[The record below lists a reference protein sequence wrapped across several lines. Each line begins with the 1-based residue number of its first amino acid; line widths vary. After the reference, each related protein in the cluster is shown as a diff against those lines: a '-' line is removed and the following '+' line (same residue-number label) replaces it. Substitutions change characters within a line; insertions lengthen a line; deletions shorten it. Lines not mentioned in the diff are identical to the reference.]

1 MTRPRRVAI
10 GYAGEENKM
19 STHTEVWLRGPV
31 TGIPPLLMP
40 VAHALLQAKEDV
52 ARAAEGLSDEA
63 LWTRPGGAASAG
75 FHLFHM
81 AQSLDRLMTYARG
94 ETLTDSQRVAL
105 ALEKSGEIDV
115 GADDLIELV
124 ATSIERALRQLRCT
138 SESALIGERRIGRS
152 LVPSTVLGV
161 LFHAAEHTTRHAG
174 QLITTVKVVT
184 GRHDDREE

>member
-1 MTRPRRVAI
+1 VTTIQP
-10 GYAGEENKM
+10 
-19 STHTEVWLRGPV
+19 EVWLRGPV
-31 TGIPPLLMP
+31 YGIPPLLMP

-52 ARAAEGLSDEA
+52 ARAAAGLSDDA

-94 ETLTDSQRVAL
+94 EALHDSQRVAL
-105 ALEKSGEIDV
+105 ALEKSGEID
-115 GADDLIELV
+115 ATAEDLIDLV
-124 ATSIERALRQLRCT
+124 GTSVERALRQLRCT
-138 SESALIGERRIGRS
+138 SEASLCTERRIGHS
-152 LVPSTVLGV
+152 LFPSTVLGL

-184 GRHDDREE
+184 GRHDPEEE

>member
-1 MTRPRRVAI
+1 MNTQ
-10 GYAGEENKM
+10 
-19 STHTEVWLRGPV
+19 SEVWLRGPI

-40 VAHALLQAKEDV
+40 VAHALLQAREDV
-52 ARAAEGLSDEA
+52 VRAADGLSDDA

-75 FHLFHM
+75 FHMFHM
-81 AQSLDRLMTYARG
+81 AQSLDRLMSYARG
-94 ETLTDSQRVAL
+94 ETLTDSQRMAL
-105 ALEKSGEIDV
+105 ALEKSGEIDA

-124 ATSIERALRQLRCT
+124 TTSVERALRQLRCT
-138 SESALIGERRIGRS
+138 SEGALTTERRIGRA

-184 GRHDDREE
+184 GRSDPREE

>member
-1 MTRPRRVAI
+1 MT
-10 GYAGEENKM
+10 
-19 STHTEVWLRGPV
+19 TQTEVWLRGPV

-52 ARAAEGLSDEA
+52 ARAAEGLSDDA

-81 AQSLDRLMTYARG
+81 AQSLDRLMSYARG
-94 ETLTDSQRVAL
+94 ETLTDSQRAAL
-105 ALEKSGEIDV
+105 ALERSGEIDA
-115 GADDLIELV
+115 GSDDLIELV

-138 SESALIGERRIGRS
+138 SEAGLASERRIGRA
-152 LVPSTVLGV
+152 LVPSSVLGV

-184 GRHDDREE
+184 GRHDPREE

>member
-1 MTRPRRVAI
+1 MVMNTQ
-10 GYAGEENKM
+10 
-19 STHTEVWLRGPV
+19 TEVWLRGPV
-31 TGIPPLLMP
+31 YGIPPLLMP

-52 ARAAEGLSDEA
+52 ARAAEGLSDDA

-105 ALEKSGEIDV
+105 ALEKSGEIDA

-124 ATSIERALRQLRCT
+124 ATSVERALRQLRCT
-138 SESALIGERRIGRS
+138 AEQSLTIERRIGRS
-152 LVPSTVLGV
+152 MMPSTVLGV

-184 GRHDDREE
+184 GRHDPQEE

>member
-1 MTRPRRVAI
+1 MVMNVP
-10 GYAGEENKM
+10 
-19 STHTEVWLRGPV
+19 TEVWLRGPV
-31 TGIPPLLMP
+31 YGIPQALMP
-40 VAHALLQAKEDV
+40 VAHALLQAKEDA

-94 ETLTDSQRVAL
+94 ETLTDSQRTAL
-105 ALEKSGEIDV
+105 ALEKSGEIDA

-124 ATSIERALRQLRCT
+124 GISVERALRQLRCT
-138 SESALIGERRIGRS
+138 SEAALAGERRIGRAMF
-152 LVPSTVLGV
+152 PSTVLGV

-184 GRHDDREE
+184 GRPDPREE

>member
-1 MTRPRRVAI
+1 
-10 GYAGEENKM
+10 M
-19 STHTEVWLRGPV
+19 STQSEVWLRGPV
-31 TGIPPLLMP
+31 TGIPALLMP

-52 ARAAEGLSDEA
+52 VRAAEGLSDDA

-75 FHLFHM
+75 FHMFHM

-94 ETLTDSQRVAL
+94 ETLTDSQRMAL
-105 ALEKSGEIDV
+105 ALEKSGEIDA

-138 SESALIGERRIGRS
+138 SEQALAAERRIGRA
-152 LVPSTVLGV
+152 LVPSTLLGI
-161 LFHAAEHTTRHAG
+161 LFHAAEHTTRQAG

-184 GRHDDREE
+184 GRSDPREE

>member
-1 MTRPRRVAI
+1 
-10 GYAGEENKM
+10 M
-19 STHTEVWLRGPV
+19 STQSEVWLRGPI
-31 TGIPPLLMP
+31 TGIPALLMP

-52 ARAAEGLSDEA
+52 VRSAEGLSDDA

-75 FHLFHM
+75 FHMFHM

-94 ETLTDSQRVAL
+94 ETLTDSQRMAL
-105 ALEKSGEIDV
+105 ALEKSGEIDA

-138 SESALIGERRIGRS
+138 SELALVAERHIGRA
-152 LVPSTVLGV
+152 LVPSTVLGI

-184 GRHDDREE
+184 GRADPREE

>member
-1 MTRPRRVAI
+1 MNTQ
-10 GYAGEENKM
+10 
-19 STHTEVWLRGPV
+19 SEVWLRGPI

-52 ARAAEGLSDEA
+52 VRAAEGLSDDA

-75 FHLFHM
+75 FHMFHM

-94 ETLTDSQRVAL
+94 ETLTDSQRMAL
-105 ALEKSGEIDV
+105 ALEKSGEIDA

-124 ATSIERALRQLRCT
+124 ATSVERALRQLRCT
-138 SESALIGERRIGRS
+138 SEHALAADRHIGRS
-152 LVPSTVLGV
+152 LLPSTVLGI

-184 GRHDDREE
+184 GRADPREE

>member
-1 MTRPRRVAI
+1 
-10 GYAGEENKM
+10 M

-52 ARAAEGLSDEA
+52 ARAAEGLSDDA

-94 ETLTDSQRVAL
+94 ETLTDSQRTAL
-105 ALEKSGEIDV
+105 ALEKSGEIDA

-138 SESALIGERRIGRS
+138 SEAGLVGERRIGRS

-161 LFHAAEHTTRHAG
+161 LFHAAEHTSRHAG

>member
-1 MTRPRRVAI
+1 MT
-10 GYAGEENKM
+10 
-19 STHTEVWLRGPV
+19 TQTEVWLRGPV

-52 ARAAEGLSDEA
+52 ARAAEGLSDDA

-81 AQSLDRLMTYARG
+81 AQSLDRLMSYARG
-94 ETLTDSQRVAL
+94 ETLTDSQRAAL
-105 ALEKSGEIDV
+105 ALERSGEIDA
-115 GADDLIELV
+115 GSDDLIELV

-138 SESALIGERRIGRS
+138 SETALSGERRIGRA

-184 GRHDDREE
+184 GRHDPQEE